1 MKSKLIL
8 LKIVLAALLFACLL
22 DMPYG
27 YFQLV
32 RTAAMIGFGILAFDA
47 NSKNRNSEMILYIG
61 LILLFQP
68 IYKIALGRQLWN
80 IVDVIVGI
88 YLLVSIF
95 FRITAAQKRK

>member
-1 MKSKLIL
+1 MKNKIVI

-80 IVDVIVGI
+80 IVDVVVGI

>member
-1 MKSKLIL
+1 MKNKIVI

-32 RTAAMIGFGILAFDA
+32 RTAGMIGFGILAFDA

-61 LILLFQP
+61 LIVLFQP
-68 IYKIALGRQLWN
+68 LYKIALGRQLWN
-80 IVDVIVGI
+80 VVDVIVGG
-88 YLLVSIF
+88 YLLISIF
-95 FRITAAQKRK
+95 FRINIVGRKK

>member
-1 MKSKLIL
+1 MKNKIVI

-47 NSKNRNSEMILYIG
+47 NSKNRNTEMIFFIG

-68 IYKIALGRQLWN
+68 LYKIALGRQLWN
-80 IVDVIVGI
+80 IVDVIVGT

-95 FRITAAQKRK
+95 FRISPVKGKK

>member
-1 MKSKLIL
+1 MKNKIVI

>member
-1 MKSKLIL
+1 MKGKIVI

-32 RTAAMIGFGILAFDA
+32 RTVGMIGFGILAFDA

-88 YLLVSIF
+88 YLLVSIS
-95 FRITAAQKRK
+95 FRVISKKK